1 MKSIVED
8 DFPTGYILTEVSV
21 VEDKE
26 FGGDELCLDQVQLI
40 FQDTKVILRSLADTD
55 EIEIIHKNTT
65 ASSPTNTPA
74 WCSQFLGKK
83 LQTVWVCE
91 NVQGYRD
98 QIVFAFDRL
107 HPSIAFVAEGAVL
120 KVFRYEQVSR
130 LKTSRTELQHSQ
142 V

>member
-1 MKSIVED
+1 MVED
-8 DFPTGYILTEVSV
+8 DFPTGRILTEISV
-21 VEDKE
+21 IEDKE

-40 FQDTKVILRSLADTD
+40 FQDTEVILRSLADTD
-55 EIEIIHKNTT
+55 EIEIVRKTT
-65 ASSPTNTPA
+65 AASSPANTPT

-91 NVQGYRD
+91 NAQGYRD

-107 HPSIAFVAEGAVL
+107 HPSIAFIAEGSVL

-130 LKTSRTELQHSQ
+130 LKTSYTELQHSQ

>member
-1 MKSIVED
+1 MKSMAED
-8 DFPTGYILTEVSV
+8 DFPTGCILTEISV
-21 VEDKE
+21 IEDKE

-40 FQDTKVILRSLADTD
+40 FQETKVILRSLADTD

-65 ASSPTNTPA
+65 ASSPTNTPT

-83 LQTVWVCE
+83 LQTVWICE
-91 NVQGYRD
+91 NAQGYQD

-107 HPSIAFVAEGAVL
+107 HPSIAFVAEGSVL

-130 LKTSRTELQHSQ
+130 LKTSHTELQHSK